1 MIPYSIHSMTLESPT
16 HSLVYDSFWTHAQVY
31 ENNYDVFEEVDATAG
46 RIAQDGYKMYTNLVR
61 DLIHGYTSDVEKAR
75 VLFRSV

>member
-1 MIPYSIHSMTLESPT
+1 M
-16 HSLVYDSFWTHAQVY
+16 Y

-75 VLFRSV
+75 VLFRSVGGKMTLTLKGNRINLLALMMQ